1 MRIILCG
8 FGVVGQSFAKLLES
22 RSEDLYARYGLKPRI
37 VGVFDRN
44 GSATDPSGLD
54 ASRLIDVKKKY
65 GSVNRYSDTENNTSG
80 TEIINNLEAEVL
92 IETTESNYKD
102 AEPGMTHI
110 VDAMKRGMHVISV
123 NKGPL
128 ALAFPS
134 LMEIAEYNHVLFR
147 FSGTVGGGTPI
158 LDFAKNSI
166 SGIEIINDLEA
177 EVLIETTES
186 NYKDAEPGMTHI
198 VNAMKRGMHVISVNK
213 GPLALAF
220 PSLMEI
226 AAYNQV
232 LFRFSGTVGGGT
244 PILDFAK
251 NSLKGERIV
260 SFYGILNGTTN
271 YILTNMANGM
281 SFNDALDDAKQKGYV
296 EADESLDLDGLDAAA
311 KLVILANWIMG
322 MKVVMSDIKRTGIR
336 KIDSADIKRAAEKNS
351 AIKLIASCNKEL
363 TVAPKE
369 IPTVDPLCVSGTLNA
384 ISFTSE
390 HSGTQTIIGRGAGGI
405 ETASSILRDL
415 IDIRNESTKT

>member
-1 MRIILCG
+1 
-8 FGVVGQSFAKLLES
+8 
-22 RSEDLYARYGLKPRI
+22 
-37 VGVFDRN
+37 
-44 GSATDPSGLD
+44 
-54 ASRLIDVKKKY
+54 
-65 GSVNRYSDTENNTSG
+65 
-80 TEIINNLEAEVL
+80 
-92 IETTESNYKD
+92 
-102 AEPGMTHI
+102 MTNI
-110 VDAMKRGMHVISV
+110 VDAMKRVMHVISV

-134 LMEIAEYNHVLFR
+134 LMEIAEYN
-147 FSGTVGGGTPI
+147 
-158 LDFAKNSI
+158 N
-166 SGIEIINDLEA
+166 
-177 EVLIETTES
+177 
-186 NYKDAEPGMTHI
+186 
-198 VNAMKRGMHVISVNK
+198 
-213 GPLALAF
+213 
-220 PSLMEI
+220 
-226 AAYNQV
+226 V

-251 NSLKGERIV
+251 NSLRGERIV
-260 SFYGILNGTTN
+260 SFDGILNGTTN

-322 MKVVMSDIKRTGIR
+322 MKVTMPDIKITGIR
-336 KIDSADIKRAAEKNS
+336 KIDNSDIKHAAEKNC

-369 IPTVDPLCVSGTLNA
+369 IATIDPLCVSGTLNA